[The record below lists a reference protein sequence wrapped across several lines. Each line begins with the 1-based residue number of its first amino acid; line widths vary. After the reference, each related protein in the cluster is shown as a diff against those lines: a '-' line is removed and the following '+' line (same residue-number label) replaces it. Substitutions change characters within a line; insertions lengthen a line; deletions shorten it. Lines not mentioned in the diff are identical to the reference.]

1 MNLNKDRAKGWI
13 MSGKNG
19 LAPLPNCAA
28 TYQKNRSA
36 SAVTISVRPVTQTH
50 QN

>member
-13 MSGKNG
+13 MSGKNRLTSRTAG
-19 LAPLPNCAA
+19 A
-28 TYQKNRSA
+28 TYQKNQSA

-50 QN
+50 HN